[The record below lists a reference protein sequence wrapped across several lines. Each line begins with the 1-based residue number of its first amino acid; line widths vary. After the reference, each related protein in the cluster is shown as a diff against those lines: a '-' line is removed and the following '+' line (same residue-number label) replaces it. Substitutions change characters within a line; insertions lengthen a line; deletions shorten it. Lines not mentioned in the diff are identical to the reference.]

1 MNEMQGSAKDNFMDP
16 REQTGRL
23 FTVSPYC
30 APNPE
35 EIPFSD
41 NYEHLE
47 ALEQEALLILLSG
60 SARSGNIAWPKEGTG
75 CFRMFTRM
83 GLTAD
88 DLTPAKLESVLDRMS
103 MVNKMRENAAIRS
116 GVKLFFP
123 VFCRENDLDA
133 FDQKILLLLL
143 MYGTSK
149 IFRETFSHC
158 RFFED
163 VRGIK
168 IRIILS
174 LLCKDYRESLER
186 RKHFGRYAPLVA
198 REIIFFRTDSENRS
212 THLIDDL
219 VTTNDRHIR
228 YITGDNQLY
237 NSTCSE
243 ISIERSSVSLDKVI
257 LPDSIKED
265 LVRQIDRYFKRR
277 DNLLARRLDD
287 FLEYGTALTLFF
299 QGPSGTGKTMMARA
313 LAHHFNRQLITVNLA
328 RTRYRWELESVM
340 IQAFRE
346 AALIQ
351 GFIFFD
357 EADDI
362 FKEGSDL
369 ARMLLIQIE
378 KAKCVVIFATNKA
391 GSLDPAMERRLSI
404 KIHFGLPDPEQ
415 RMKIW
420 RALLPDSIRLAPDI
434 DLESLNNRYPFSGGL
449 IKNTIFL
456 ALNLAEE
463 DETGIPVINRQML
476 EQAADLQTIQMAG
489 ESQYCKICKPEKRI
503 ETLPLSDGQRN
514 QLKNIADA
522 FKYSKEHKT
531 GLNVLIS
538 ATNIET
544 AVHAAHGLAAQCGL
558 KVKVIKFGDMDN
570 FDQTIRLDDPV
581 SHNKISLMDY
591 AFSRTTGE
599 AHLLLIVDQN
609 GVIDWRENVKHD
621 DMGINL
627 SARSVVRALLDRLGN
642 YPGLCCV
649 AMHEC
654 PDTIIPLEFHT
665 HLRLEYPPEEMQIHK
680 WRRHLKS
687 GTATGDDLVK
697 LVEQHPMHIAEI
709 DSIIHRASIQS
720 LVEGKAQQPS
730 LETVKAVIERY
741 RGKNM
746 TPVLFGRK

>member
-1 MNEMQGSAKDNFMDP
+1 MNEMQSTAKDNLMAP
-16 REQTGRL
+16 QGQAGQL
-23 FTVSPYC
+23 FAVSPYC
-30 APNPE
+30 EPNSE
-35 EIPFSD
+35 AIPFTD

-47 ALEQEALLILLSG
+47 ALEEEALLMLLSG
-60 SARSGNIAWPKEGTG
+60 SARSGNIAWPKEGTS
-75 CFRMFTRM
+75 CCRIYTKM

-88 DLTPAKLESVLDRMS
+88 DFTPAKLESLLARMS

-123 VFCRENDLDA
+123 IFCRENNLDA

-143 MYGTSK
+143 MNGTSK

-158 RFFED
+158 GFFED
-163 VRGIK
+163 TRGVK

-174 LLCKDYRESLER
+174 LLCKDYREALEK

-198 REIIFFRTDSENRS
+198 REIIFFRTDHENRS

-237 NSTCSE
+237 NSTYSE
-243 ISIERSSVSLDKVI
+243 ISIERSSIKLDKVI
-257 LPDSIKED
+257 LPDSIKEQ
-265 LVRQIDRYFKRR
+265 LVRQVDRYFKRR

-299 QGPSGTGKTMMARA
+299 HGPSGTGKTMMARA
-313 LAHHFNRQLITVNLA
+313 LAHHYNRQLITVNLA
-328 RTRYRWELESVM
+328 CTRYRWELESVM
-340 IQAFRE
+340 NQAFRE
-346 AALIQ
+346 AALLQ

-404 KIHFGLPDPEQ
+404 KIHFPLPDQEQ

-420 RALLPDSIRLAPDI
+420 HALLPDFIRLAPDI
-434 DLESLNNRYPFSGGL
+434 DLELLNNRYPFSGGL

-456 ALNLAEE
+456 ALNAAEE
-463 DETGIPVINRQML
+463 DETGTPVITRQML
-476 EQAADLQTIQMAG
+476 EQAADLQTIQMAADNKH
-489 ESQYCKICKPEKRI
+489 CKICKPEKRI
-503 ETLPLSDGQRN
+503 DTLPLSDGQRN
-514 QLKNIADA
+514 DLKNIVEA
-522 FKYSKEHKT
+522 FQYSKEHKS
-531 GLNVLIS
+531 GLNVLLS

-544 AVHAAHGLAAQCGL
+544 AVHAAHALAAQCGL

-570 FDQTIRLDDPV
+570 FDQTIRLADPV
-581 SHNKISLMDY
+581 SQGKITLMDY
-591 AFSRTTGE
+591 AFSQATGE

-609 GVIDWRENVKHD
+609 GVIEWRETAKHN
-621 DMGINL
+621 DMVINL
-627 SARSVVRALLDRLGN
+627 SARSVVTALLDRLGH

-654 PDTIIPLEFHT
+654 PNTNIPLEFHT
-665 HLRLEYPPEEMQIHK
+665 HLKLEYPPEEMQIHQ
-680 WRRHLKS
+680 WERHLKR
-687 GTATGDDLVK
+687 GAATGDDLVN
-697 LVEQHPMHIAEI
+697 LVKQYPMHIVEI
-709 DSIIHRASIQS
+709 DSIMHRASVQS
-720 LVEGKAQQPS
+720 LVEGKAHQPS
-730 LETVKAVIERY
+730 LETVKTVIEKY
-741 RGKNM
+741 RGKNKA
-746 TPVLFGRK
+746 PVLFGRK

>member
-1 MNEMQGSAKDNFMDP
+1 MNEMQGSAKDNFMEP
-16 REQTGRL
+16 SEQTGRL
-23 FTVSPYC
+23 FTVSQYC
-30 APNPE
+30 APEPE
-35 EIPFSD
+35 AIPFSD

-60 SARSGNIAWPKEGTG
+60 SARSGSIAWPKEGTG
-75 CFRMFTRM
+75 CFCMFTRM

-174 LLCKDYRESLER
+174 LLCKDYREALER

-313 LAHHFNRQLITVNLA
+313 LAHHFSRQLITVNLA

-420 RALLPDSIRLAPDI
+420 HALLPDFIKLAPDV

-463 DETGIPVINRQML
+463 DETGTPVINRQML
-476 EQAADLQTIQMAG
+476 E
-489 ESQYCKICKPEKRI
+489 
-503 ETLPLSDGQRN
+503 
-514 QLKNIADA
+514 
-522 FKYSKEHKT
+522 
-531 GLNVLIS
+531 
-538 ATNIET
+538 
-544 AVHAAHGLAAQCGL
+544 
-558 KVKVIKFGDMDN
+558 
-570 FDQTIRLDDPV
+570 
-581 SHNKISLMDY
+581 
-591 AFSRTTGE
+591 
-599 AHLLLIVDQN
+599 
-609 GVIDWRENVKHD
+609 
-621 DMGINL
+621 
-627 SARSVVRALLDRLGN
+627 
-642 YPGLCCV
+642 
-649 AMHEC
+649 
-654 PDTIIPLEFHT
+654 
-665 HLRLEYPPEEMQIHK
+665 
-680 WRRHLKS
+680 
-687 GTATGDDLVK
+687 
-697 LVEQHPMHIAEI
+697 
-709 DSIIHRASIQS
+709 
-720 LVEGKAQQPS
+720 
-730 LETVKAVIERY
+730 
-741 RGKNM
+741 
-746 TPVLFGRK
+746 